1 MNGNIIPAVG
11 PASAYKTYSIH
22 SPADVEIKAACE
34 QVGCAAWLHGW
45 DTTVDERT
53 ELGAAQAVYIRTQS
67 RRTFRE
73 MRTDMGLTVFRF
85 EAGQRCFAEHKTRP
99 EVYARR
105 AGDWRQGFTGEGYRH
120 QSARTWVEDFGEHQQ
135 RLADEQQKG

>member
-1 MNGNIIPAVG
+1 MSANIIPAVG
-11 PASAYKTYSIH
+11 PSSAYKTYSIH
-22 SPADVEIKAACE
+22 TPADVEVVAACSE
-34 QVGCAAWLHGW
+34 VGCEAWARGW

-53 ELGAAQAVYIRTQS
+53 ELGAAQAVYIRRHS

-99 EVYARR
+99 EVYARHR
-105 AGDWRQGFTGEGYRH
+105 GDWRQGLGEGYRH

-135 RLADEQQKG
+135 KLADEAAKG